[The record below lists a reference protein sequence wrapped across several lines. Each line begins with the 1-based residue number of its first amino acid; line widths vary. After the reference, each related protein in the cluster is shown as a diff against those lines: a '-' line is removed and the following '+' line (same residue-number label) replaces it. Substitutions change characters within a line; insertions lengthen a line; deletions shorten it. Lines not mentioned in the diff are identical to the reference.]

1 MAQNEEAVAVQKRKY
16 LDLLD
21 DEVMAHPSGANPVF
35 KRHSH
40 TQPLAH
46 LLLPSPT
53 KLRANECFDCPRC
66 PTHTTRSPRL
76 TRFPPRRT
84 QEETSMTEWPR

>member
-21 DEVMAHPSGANPVF
+21 DEVMVHPSGANPVF

-53 KLRANECFDCPRC
+53 KLRANECFVAPTVP
-66 PTHTTRSPRL
+66 PTHSFTRL
-76 TRFPPRRT
+76 THFPPRRT